1 MVPGVRP
8 AQSSGAR
15 IERVTTILA
24 FLFVL
29 GVLVFVHELGHF
41 VAARR
46 IGVRVLT
53 FSLGFGPKLVST
65 RRGDTEYAISAIP
78 LGGYVKMAGESVD
91 DPRSGA
97 PDEFLSKTKWQRFQV
112 LIMGPVMNLV
122 LSVVVMAVVFVQGAE
137 VPAYHDA
144 PPVIGVVKAGSPA
157 EKAGLRRGDRI
168 LTVADNPVPTWDK
181 FDLEIGTRPNRELAL
196 TFVRNG
202 QTESATLQSSAEGKF
217 EVGDIGVGPD
227 VTPMVASL
235 IKGDIAEKAGLKA
248 GDLLLAVNG
257 EPLTQPAQLTEA
269 ISRNAGKQ
277 TDILIK
283 RNGQEM
289 HINVTPEKR
298 GDRGMIGIYF
308 GQQTKSYKPGPL
320 EAVKLSLQR
329 NVEMGALI
337 FKTLGGLFA
346 GTTSPRQLMGP
357 VAIAQMSGESAAL
370 GVIPLLMLMASI
382 SLNLGLLNLMP
393 IPVLDGGH
401 ILIMALEG
409 IARRDFSAQVK
420 EKMLL
425 AGFVLILLLMVTV
438 IYNDLTRI
446 SWIERLM
453 PWRN

>member
-1 MVPGVRP
+1 M
-8 AQSSGAR
+8 
-15 IERVTTILA
+15 TTLLA

-41 VAARR
+41 LAARR

-53 FSLGFGPKLVST
+53 FSLGFGPKLLSIK
-65 RRGDTEYAISAIP
+65 RGDTEYAISAIP
-78 LGGYVKMAGESVD
+78 LGGYVKMAGESVE

-112 LIMGPVMNLV
+112 LIMGPVMNILLAV
-122 LSVVVMAVVFVQGAE
+122 IVMAVVLAQGAE
-137 VPAYHDA
+137 MPAYHDE
-144 PPVIGVVKAGSPA
+144 PPVVGAVKPGSPA

-168 LTVADNPVPTWDK
+168 LTVAGNEVGTWDR
-181 FDLEIGTRPNRELAL
+181 FDTEIGTRANRELL
-196 TFVRNG
+196 VTFVRDG
-202 QTESATLQSSAEGKF
+202 QTESATLRPDAQGKY
-217 EVGDIGVGPD
+217 EIGDIGVLPD
-227 VTPMVASL
+227 ATPIVASL
-235 IKGDIAEKAGLKA
+235 VKGDVAEKAGLKA
-248 GDLLLAVNG
+248 GDVVVAVNG
-257 EPLTQPAQLTEA
+257 ERMVQRTQLIEA
-269 ISRNAGKQ
+269 ISRNANKP
-277 TDILIK
+277 TDLTIR

-289 HINVTPEKR
+289 HIVVTPQRR
-298 GDRGMIGIYF
+298 GDRGMIGILISEP
-308 GQQTKSYKPGPL
+308 TKSFKPSPM
-320 EAVKLSLQR
+320 EAVKLSVQR
-329 NVEMGALI
+329 NIEFGGLI
-337 FKTLGGLFA
+337 FKTLGGLFV

-357 VAIAQMSGESAAL
+357 VAIAQLSGESAQAGWIAL
-370 GVIPLLMLMASI
+370 FTLMASI

-393 IPVLDGGH
+393 IPILDGGH

-409 IARRDFSAQVK
+409 IARRDFSAQIK